1 MEPGVYRNRCSRD
14 VVKLETRW
22 AALEESKGKTRGRSA
37 QVAAAVVLTRDQ
49 TLAAIQGQGCGGSKR
64 QKSQGQLHGVC
75 PHVSS

>member
-1 MEPGVYRNRCSRD
+1 MESGVYRNRCSQH
-14 VVKLETRW
+14 VVKLETHW

-75 PHVSS
+75 PRVSS